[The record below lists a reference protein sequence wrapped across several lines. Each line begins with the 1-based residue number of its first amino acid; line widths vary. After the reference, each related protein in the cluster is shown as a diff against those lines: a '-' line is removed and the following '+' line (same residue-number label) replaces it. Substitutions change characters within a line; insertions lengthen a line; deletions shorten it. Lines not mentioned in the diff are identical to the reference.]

1 MIYTIGHSTQS
12 IEDFYELLLH
22 YNIDCIIDIRS
33 SPYSQHAPQFNRENL
48 KDFLSRKNILYA
60 HFGDEFGARRTDCL
74 CPVIK
79 TGKEVEQV
87 NFEIGIT
94 TPLFKKGVE
103 RIDKALIQKRKIA
116 LMCSEANPLDC
127 HRFSFISRYFHD
139 NGYEVHHILRNKETC
154 TIESKTQKELEQ
166 CMIKEYLSKK
176 KPELREVGSSL
187 FDEYSEAEQRC
198 DAYKL
203 KNREIGYINQ
213 QEENDIID

>member
-22 YNIDCIIDIRS
+22 YNIDCIIDIMS

-87 NFEIGIT
+87 LRFFGGSVDLKANNPPED
-94 TPLFKKGVE
+94 VY
-103 RIDKALIQKRKIA
+103 RIR
-116 LMCSEANPLDC
+116 
-127 HRFSFISRYFHD
+127 R
-139 NGYEVHHILRNKETC
+139 
-154 TIESKTQKELEQ
+154 
-166 CMIKEYLSKK
+166 
-176 KPELREVGSSL
+176 
-187 FDEYSEAEQRC
+187 
-198 DAYKL
+198 
-203 KNREIGYINQ
+203 
-213 QEENDIID
+213 